1 MEVTS
6 HHAGDTET
14 RAVRQAA
21 TAGGDRPTAW
31 TTGLIRT
38 GILALP
44 LGAVLKLLGNIGT
57 FDSIGYGIPRA
68 AEAATATSPAFFLG
82 ELAGSVVPVL
92 LGIFGVFALFAYLAP
107 RAPARAAGAGLV
119 CTVLGSGITLLGL
132 GVINFAIP
140 ALGAAYEDGHHY
152 AMVVADSFF
161 TWPRGAML
169 YPAVLYPIGIICFAV
184 AIWRSAAL
192 PRTAGISLALTS
204 VLVAIPVPLHAV
216 RLAGG
221 ALGLFVGVWVA
232 HLVRQR
238 VPNATP
244 VRESVASSASTII

>member
-1 MEVTS
+1 MVDDEHT
-6 HHAGDTET
+6 
-14 RAVRQAA
+14 
-21 TAGGDRPTAW
+21 TAW

-44 LGAVLKLLGNIGT
+44 VGAVLKLLGNIGT

-68 AEAATATSPAFFLG
+68 AEAATATSPEFFLG
-82 ELAGSVVPVL
+82 EFAGSVVPVL
-92 LGIFGVFALFAYLAP
+92 LGVFGVFALFAYLAP

-119 CTVLGSGITLLGL
+119 CTVLGSGITVLGL

-140 ALGAAYEDGHHY
+140 ALGTAYEDGHRN

-169 YPAVLYPIGIICFAV
+169 YPAVLYPIGMICFAV
-184 AIWRSAAL
+184 AIWRSAVL
-192 PRTAGISLALTS
+192 PRTAGVALALAS
-204 VLVAIPVPLHAV
+204 LLVAIPVPLHAV

-221 ALGLFVGVWVA
+221 ALGLIAGVWVA

-238 VPNATP
+238 VPSATP
-244 VRESVASSASTII
+244 ASDSVASSASTIV

>member
-1 MEVTS
+1 MNL
-6 HHAGDTET
+6 D
-14 RAVRQAA
+14 
-21 TAGGDRPTAW
+21 

-44 LGAVLKLLGNIGT
+44 LGAALKLIGNLGT
-57 FDSIGYGIPRA
+57 FDSVGYGIPRA
-68 AEAATATSPAFFLG
+68 TEAATASSPAFFVG
-82 ELAGSVVPVL
+82 ELVGSVVPVL
-92 LGIFGVFALFAYLAP
+92 LGIFAVLALFAYLAP
-107 RAPARAAGAGLV
+107 RAPRGGVVAGLV

-140 ALGAAYEDGHHY
+140 ALAAAYRSGHPH

-184 AIWRSAAL
+184 AIWRSNAL
-192 PRTAGISLALTS
+192 PRTAGVVLACSS
-204 VLVAIPVPLHAV
+204 VLIAIPVPLHAV

-221 ALGLFVGVWVA
+221 ALGLLVGVWIAV
-232 HLVRQR
+232 LVRR
-238 VPNATP
+238 PGATATTRDAVTSP
-244 VRESVASSASTII
+244 SSTTV